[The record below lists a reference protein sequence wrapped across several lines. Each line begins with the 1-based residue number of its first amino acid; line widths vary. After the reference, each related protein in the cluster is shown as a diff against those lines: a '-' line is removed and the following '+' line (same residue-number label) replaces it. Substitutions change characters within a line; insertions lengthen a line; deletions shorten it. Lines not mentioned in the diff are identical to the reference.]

1 MEEEAIVV
9 GLDVGTS
16 KVCALVA
23 RVENMTNLRI
33 LGVGIEPT
41 QGIRKGTVTDINAAS
56 ESIARAFEK
65 AERTSGYEINSAIVN
80 LAGTQ
85 VSSFTNK
92 GIVGIS
98 GRVINQ
104 EDVFRALEN
113 AQAIEVPHNREI
125 VHMIQRGFKIDEQ
138 DEIIDPI
145 GMHGFRM
152 EVEAH
157 IITSAA
163 STMENLRQC
172 VSMAGRNVSQFV
184 LNPLASSESILSET
198 ERDMG
203 VVVIDL
209 GAGTTGLAVY
219 VRGDVFHANVLPVG
233 GNHITSDIAQG
244 LRLPIEVAE
253 EVKLKHGHAVL
264 DDVEEDEVF
273 NIVAFGSE
281 QASKVERRELV
292 DIIEARVEEILTMAQ
307 QEIKRSG
314 YDTVLPAGIVLTG
327 GGAQLPGMQKMAE
340 KIFHLPVR
348 IAKPEKMVGLTDQIS
363 SPAYATSVGLLNW
376 GILFSQTTSPVPESV
391 PVPIPSKFFKA
402 LKTFAEKVLALLKR
416 ILP

>member
-23 RVENMTNLRI
+23 RVENGANLRI

-56 ESIARAFEK
+56 ESIARAIEK
-65 AERTSGYEINSAIVN
+65 AERTSGFEINSAIVN

-85 VSSFTNK
+85 VSSTISK
-92 GIVGIS
+92 GTVGIS
-98 GRVINQ
+98 GRVIDQ
-104 EDVFRALEN
+104 EDVFRALDS
-113 AQAIEVPHNREI
+113 AQAIAVPHNREI
-125 VHMIQRGFKIDEQ
+125 VHVIQRGFNIDGQEDISQ
-138 DEIIDPI
+138 PI
-145 GMHGFRM
+145 GMHGYRM

-172 VSMAGRNVSQFV
+172 VSMAGIDVSQFV
-184 LNPLASSESILSET
+184 LNPLASSEAILSET
-198 ERDMG
+198 EREMG
-203 VVVIDL
+203 VAVIDL
-209 GAGTTGLAVY
+209 GAGTTGLAIY
-219 VRGDVFHANVLPVG
+219 IKGDVFHANVLPVG

-244 LRLPIEVAE
+244 LRLPVEVAE
-253 EVKLKHGHAVL
+253 EVKLQHGYAVL
-264 DDVEEDEVF
+264 ADIEEDEFF

-281 QASKVERRELV
+281 QAAKVERRELV
-292 DIIEARVEEILTMAQ
+292 NIIEARAEEILMMVE

-314 YDTVLPAGIVLTG
+314 YDSMLPAGVVLTG
-327 GGAQLPGMQKMAE
+327 GGAQLPGIRKMAQD
-340 KIFHLPVR
+340 ILNLPVR
-348 IAKPEKMVGLTDQIS
+348 IAKPEKMVGLTDQIN

-376 GILFSQTTSPVPESV
+376 GILFSETTPSV
-391 PVPIPSKFFKA
+391 PGRSGSGNKPPRTPKA
-402 LKTFAEKVLALLKR
+402 DGLRDWLKR

>member
-184 LNPLASSESILSET
+184 LNPLASSESILSKT
-198 ERDMG
+198 EREMG
-203 VVVIDL
+203 VVVIEL
-209 GAGTTGLAVY
+209 GAGTTGLAIY
-219 VRGDVFHANVLPVG
+219 AKGDVFHANVLPVG

-253 EVKLKHGHAVL
+253 EVKLKHGYAFL
-264 DDVEEDEVF
+264 DDIEEAEFF

-281 QASKVERRELV
+281 QATKVERRELV
-292 DIIEARVEEILTMAQ
+292 DIIEARAEEILTMVE

-314 YDTVLPAGIVLTG
+314 YDSVLPAGVVLTG
-327 GGAQLPGMQKMAE
+327 GGSQLPGIQKLAE
-340 KIFHLPVR
+340 QILNLPVR

-376 GILFSQTTSPVPESV
+376 GILFSGTTMSDQQETDRKKWSLRTP
-391 PVPIPSKFFKA
+391 KA
-402 LKTFAEKVLALLKR
+402 EGFWKWLGG

>member
-145 GMHGFRM
+145 GMHGLRM

-184 LNPLASSESILSET
+184 LNPLASSESILSKT
-198 ERDMG
+198 EREMG

-209 GAGTTGLAVY
+209 GAGTTGLAIY
-219 VRGDVFHANVLPVG
+219 AKGDVFHANVLPVG

-253 EVKLKHGHAVL
+253 EVKLKHGYAFL
-264 DDVEEDEVF
+264 DDIEEAEFF

-281 QASKVERRELV
+281 QATKVERRELV
-292 DIIEARVEEILTMAQ
+292 DIIEARAEEILTMVE

-314 YDTVLPAGIVLTG
+314 YDSVLPAGVVLTG
-327 GGAQLPGMQKMAE
+327 GGSQLPGIQKLAE
-340 KIFHLPVR
+340 QILNLPVR

-376 GILFSQTTSPVPESV
+376 GILFSGTTMSDQQETDRKKWSLRTP
-391 PVPIPSKFFKA
+391 KA
-402 LKTFAEKVLALLKR
+402 EGFWKWLGG

>member
-113 AQAIEVPHNREI
+113 AQAIEVPPTREI
-125 VHMIQRGFKIDEQ
+125 VHMIQRGYKIDEQ
-138 DEIIDPI
+138 DEINDTI

-184 LNPLASSESILSET
+184 LNPLASSESILSKT
-198 ERDMG
+198 EREMG

-209 GAGTTGLAVY
+209 GAGTTGLAIY
-219 VRGDVFHANVLPVG
+219 AKGDVFHANVLPVG

-253 EVKLKHGHAVL
+253 EVKLKHGYAFL
-264 DDVEEDEVF
+264 DDIEEAEFF

-281 QASKVERRELV
+281 QATKEERRELV
-292 DIIEARVEEILTMAQ
+292 DIIEARAEEILTMVE

-314 YDTVLPAGIVLTG
+314 YDSVLPAGVVLTG
-327 GGAQLPGMQKMAE
+327 GGSQLPGIQKLAE
-340 KIFHLPVR
+340 QILNLPVR

-376 GILFSQTTSPVPESV
+376 GILFSGTTMSDQQETDRKKWSLRTP
-391 PVPIPSKFFKA
+391 KA
-402 LKTFAEKVLALLKR
+402 EGFWKWLGG

>member
-23 RVENMTNLRI
+23 RVENGANLRI

-41 QGIRKGTVTDINAAS
+41 QGIRKGTVTDINTAS
-56 ESIARAFEK
+56 ESIARAIEK

-85 VSSFTNK
+85 VSSFINK
-92 GIVGIS
+92 GTVGIS

-113 AQAIEVPHNREI
+113 AQAIDVPHNREI
-125 VHMIQRGFKIDEQ
+125 VHVIQRGFKIDDQEDISQ
-138 DEIIDPI
+138 PI

-157 IITSAA
+157 IITTAA

-172 VSMAGRNVSQFV
+172 VSMAGRDVSQFV
-184 LNPLASSESILSET
+184 LNPLASSEAILSET
-198 ERDMG
+198 EREMG
-203 VVVIDL
+203 VAVIDL
-209 GAGTTGLAVY
+209 GAGTTGLAIY
-219 VRGDVFHANVLPVG
+219 VKGDVFHANVLPVG
-233 GNHITSDIAQG
+233 GNHVTSDIAQG
-244 LRLPIEVAE
+244 LHLPNEVAE

-264 DDVEEDEVF
+264 DEIEEDEFF

-281 QASKVERRELV
+281 QATKVERRELV
-292 DIIEARVEEILTMAQ
+292 NIIEARAEEILTMVE

-314 YDTVLPAGIVLTG
+314 YDSMLLTGIVLTG
-327 GGAQLPGMQKMAE
+327 GGALLPGIQKLAE
-340 KIFHLPVR
+340 KIFNLRVR

-376 GILFSQTTSPVPESV
+376 GILFSETTLPDPHGISRGKSSFRSP
-391 PVPIPSKFFKA
+391 KA
-402 LKTFAEKVLALLKR
+402 EGLWKWLKG